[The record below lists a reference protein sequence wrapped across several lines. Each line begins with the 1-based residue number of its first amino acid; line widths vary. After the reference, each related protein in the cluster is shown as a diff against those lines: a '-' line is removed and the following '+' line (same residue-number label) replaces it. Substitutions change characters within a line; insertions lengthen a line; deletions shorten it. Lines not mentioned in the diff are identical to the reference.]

1 MNTIV
6 TNIGFYYNL
15 YYYRFV
21 SPYLINHYNVIN
33 KLIAYKSLGNRLLLN
48 DPDSASEVMKLF
60 ENQNY
65 IIDQIVNDIRYLRT
79 KTTFYID
86 RPYHIERHTDAVIK
100 ILTNDILEHNL

>member
-65 IIDQIVNDIRYLRT
+65 IIDQIVSDIRYLRT
-79 KTTFYID
+79 KTTDYSINNNHVQTFY
-86 RPYHIERHTDAVIK
+86 T
-100 ILTNDILEHNL
+100 LEHLKWYA